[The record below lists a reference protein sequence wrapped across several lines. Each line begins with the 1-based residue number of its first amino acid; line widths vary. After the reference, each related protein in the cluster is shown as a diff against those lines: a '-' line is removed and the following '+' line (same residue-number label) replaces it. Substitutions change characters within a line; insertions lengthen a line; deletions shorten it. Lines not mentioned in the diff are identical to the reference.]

1 LNELVPEGIKVLRQ
15 IDNHWYVEVD
25 TKVCDDVSCWV
36 MTTAE
41 RGHVLL
47 EFEKRLRQ
55 NGYLDAEVFL
65 EPKGDINA
73 LRLRLRGVKTD
84 A

>member
-1 LNELVPEGIKVLRQ
+1 MTELVPREIKVLRQ
-15 IDNHWYVEVD
+15 TLNHWYVEVD
-25 TKVCDDVSCWV
+25 TKICDDASCWV
-36 MTTAE
+36 MTTGE

-47 EFEKRLRQ
+47 EFEKRLRE
-55 NGYLDAEVFL
+55 NGYPDAEVFL